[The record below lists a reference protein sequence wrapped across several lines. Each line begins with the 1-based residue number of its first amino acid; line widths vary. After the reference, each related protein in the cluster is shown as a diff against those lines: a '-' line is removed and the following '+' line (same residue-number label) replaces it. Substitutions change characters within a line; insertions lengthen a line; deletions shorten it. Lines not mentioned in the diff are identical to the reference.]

1 MASIVDDYLST
12 YNNIVDPIISRKKS
26 YCDDV
31 NETDLNYSC
40 HNIYIISQTDI
51 NLFFNDNKINL
62 EDYKGNIRDSA
73 SNFLNDRRIEDSQ
86 INKNTQY
93 YFIIDREIDFY
104 TKIDKNYKTIIK
116 IIETIKYITILYL
129 LYIYFVIPLFMEGI
143 DENLDYKKVI
153 NNLKNKSKLKSTV
166 LDGGTLISI
175 CYLMFETINS
185 YFKQEHDINE
195 NKIKKLY
202 ELNNSDGAITKLKNL
217 IQGFSTS
224 LINPGN
230 LYSFI
235 TNFKKVNK
243 ENLTNN
249 NYSKNNK
256 IKKMNE
262 FFTEMKHII
271 LINDNKFNDI
281 LNDNHSQIICL
292 MKLLIHQNQDS
303 MSQNE
308 IDNKNC
314 SIGIDEGFKGL
325 LKYNKMDDN
334 DNGIKSTFY
343 EDGNDD
349 FIDIVSNFYKK
360 IKTEVIDTSYKN
372 TLDNNEVFKT
382 ICNIFIVR
390 IKYYNLKKIDFI
402 KYIYKYFSYHKEE
415 EGKLSKL
422 EIINNYKSLI
432 NIIYERYNLW
442 SNINNQKEYLVSNI
456 ISKSRFI
463 QIMNKYETT
472 DIKNLIEKLDKTID
486 DIQDYKHIYRED
498 ILDDIKKK
506 HNHDT
511 RLKKLFY
518 VVFIS
523 SILQLI
529 GFLTTGYVLP
539 PNNANITPKQK
550 EKTTKIVLKNLTLI
564 SILLFFNIL
573 LFSNW
578 FKSSANTSF
587 ERATILDSNNKF
599 LDKLHELYNGL
610 KFLKDVKSDKIIS
623 DTRDTRSKLISEYS
637 IYTNNNENNKE
648 IYYKKN
654 SDNNYTLLD
663 KSDVNNFVIED
674 LYLKMSDILRL
685 HACCSFLKEQDK
697 KVVLPYHEIVT
708 NFLLILVTITVIFYL
723 ISDPS
728 INPFDIFSRLITNK
742 KIRDR
747 KIKKI
752 LEEKTKQKGGEP
764 GNAESLPS
772 LETNS
777 TMNTFTAK
785 SVEPSK
791 LLELNNRSNLDPPL
805 VDPPSNNEI
814 NIDDSA
820 LYVLYITA
828 IFLFNKFT
836 TTLVTSNIE
845 YEKSLYQ

>member
-12 YNNIVDPIISRKKS
+12 YNNIVEPIISRKKD
-26 YCDDV
+26 YCDSTSSGI
-31 NETDLNYSC
+31 NYNCTD
-40 HNIYIISQTDI
+40 IYIISQTDI
-51 NLFFNDNKINL
+51 NLFLNDTANVDL
-62 EDYKGNIRDSA
+62 EKYKVNIRDSA
-73 SNFLNDRRIEDSQ
+73 RNFLKDRRIEDSHL
-86 INKNTQY
+86 NKDTEY

-104 TKIDKNYKTIIK
+104 TKIDNNYNTVIK

-129 LYIYFVIPLFMEGI
+129 FYIYFAIPLFMEGGN
-143 DENLDYKKVI
+143 ENLDYKKAI
-153 NNLKNKSKLKSTV
+153 NNLKDKGKLKSSV
-166 LDGGTLISI
+166 LDGGTLISV

-195 NKIKKLY
+195 SKINKLNQ
-202 ELNNSDGAITKLKNL
+202 LNNSDGAITKLKNL
-217 IQGFSTS
+217 IQTFSTS
-224 LINPGN
+224 LINSGN

-262 FFTEMKHII
+262 FFTEMKQII
-271 LINDNKFNDI
+271 LINDNKFNNV
-281 LNDNHSQIICL
+281 LVDNHSQIICL
-292 MKLLIHQNQDS
+292 MKLLLHQNQDS

-314 SIGIDEGFKGL
+314 SIGMDEGFEGL
-325 LKYNKMDDN
+325 LKYNKISSNDN
-334 DNGIKSTFY
+334 NGIKRTFY
-343 EDGNDD
+343 DENNFKKIISD
-349 FIDIVSNFYKK
+349 FYNK

-372 TLDNNEVFKT
+372 TLGNNEVFKT

-402 KYIYKYFSYHKEE
+402 KYIYKYFSYHKEK

-432 NIIYERYNLW
+432 NIIYERYELW
-442 SNINNQKEYLVSNI
+442 SNINNKKEYLVSNI

-472 DIKNLIEKLDKTID
+472 DIKNLIEKLDETID

-498 ILDDIKKK
+498 ILDDIKIK

-529 GFLTTGYVLP
+529 GFLTTGYVFP

-550 EKTTKIVLKNLTLI
+550 EKTTKVVLKNLTLI

-578 FKSSANTSF
+578 FKSSADTAF

-599 LDKLHELYNGL
+599 LDKLHELHTGLDLLKKVKDDPSSIDLVPEYN
-610 KFLKDVKSDKIIS
+610 I
-623 DTRDTRSKLISEYS
+623 YS
-637 IYTNNNENNKE
+637 HRIPDNVNGKKY
-648 IYYKKN
+648 YYKKN
-654 SDNNYTLLD
+654 SDKNYTLLD

-674 LYLKMSDILRL
+674 LYLKMSDLLRL
-685 HACCSFLKEQDK
+685 HSCCSFLKEQDK

-728 INPFDIFSRLITNK
+728 INPFDIFNRLITNK

-747 KIKKI
+747 KIKNM
-752 LEEKTKQKGGEP
+752 LEEKTKQKGGQVTEN
-764 GNAESLPS
+764 NAESPPS

-777 TMNTFTAK
+777 TMNTFTAEP
-785 SVEPSK
+785 VEQ
-791 LLELNNRSNLDPPL
+791 NNRSNPEPIVLNA
-805 VDPPSNNEI
+805 PSNNEI
-814 NIDDSA
+814 NVDDSA

-828 IFLFNKFT
+828 IFISNKFT

>member
-12 YNNIVDPIISRKKS
+12 YNNIVEPIISRKKD
-26 YCDDV
+26 YCDSTSSGI
-31 NETDLNYSC
+31 NYNCTD
-40 HNIYIISQTDI
+40 IYIISQTDI
-51 NLFFNDNKINL
+51 NLFLNDTANVDL
-62 EDYKGNIRDSA
+62 EKYKVNIRDSA
-73 SNFLNDRRIEDSQ
+73 RNFLKDRRIEDSHL
-86 INKNTQY
+86 KKETEY
-93 YFIIDREIDFY
+93 YFVIDREIDFY
-104 TKIDKNYKTIIK
+104 TKIDKNYKTVIK

-129 LYIYFVIPLFMEGI
+129 FYIYFVIPLFMEGGNQ
-143 DENLDYKKVI
+143 DLDYKKTI
-153 NNLKNKSKLKSTV
+153 SNLKDKGKLKSTV
-166 LDGGTLISI
+166 LDGGTLISV

-195 NKIKKLY
+195 SKINKLNQ
-202 ELNNSDGAITKLKNL
+202 LNNSDGAITKLKNL
-217 IQGFSTS
+217 IQTFSTS
-224 LINPGN
+224 LINSGN

-249 NYSKNNK
+249 NYTKNNK

-262 FFTEMKHII
+262 FFTEMKQII
-271 LINDNKFNDI
+271 LINDNKFNNV
-281 LNDNHSQIICL
+281 LVDNHSQIICL
-292 MKLLIHQNQDS
+292 MKLLLHQKQDS

-308 IDNKNC
+308 KDNKNC
-314 SIGIDEGFKGL
+314 SIGIDEGFEGL
-325 LKYNKMDDN
+325 LEYNKGAN
-334 DNGIKSTFY
+334 NNGIESTFY
-343 EDGNDD
+343 E
-349 FIDIVSNFYKK
+349 IDNSNIKESVSDFYKK

-372 TLDNNEVFKT
+372 TLGNNEVFKT

-432 NIIYERYNLW
+432 NIIYERYELW
-442 SNINNQKEYLVSNI
+442 SNINNKKEYLVSNI

-472 DIKNLIEKLDKTID
+472 DIKNLIEKLDETID

-498 ILDDIKKK
+498 ILDDIKIK

-529 GFLTTGYVLP
+529 GFLTTGYVFP
-539 PNNANITPKQK
+539 PNNANVTPKQK
-550 EKTTKIVLKNLTLI
+550 EKTTKVVLKNLTLI

-578 FKSSANTSF
+578 FKSSANTAF

-599 LDKLHELYNGL
+599 LDKLHELHKGL
-610 KFLKDVKSDKIIS
+610 DLLKQVKDDPSS
-623 DTRDTRSKLISEYS
+623 SSSSLVSEYN
-637 IYTNNNENNKE
+637 IYSYSETDKKY
-648 IYYKKN
+648 YYKKN
-654 SDNNYTLLD
+654 SDNNYTILD
-663 KSDVNNFVIED
+663 KTDVNNFVIED

-728 INPFDIFSRLITNK
+728 INPFDIFNRLITNK

-747 KIKKI
+747 KIKKM

-777 TMNTFTAK
+777 TMNTFTAEPVEK
-785 SVEPSK
+785 S
-791 LLELNNRSNLDPPL
+791 ELNNISNIN
-805 VDPPSNNEI
+805 PPSNNEI

>member
-12 YNNIVDPIISRKKS
+12 YNNIVEPIVSRKKS
-26 YCDDV
+26 YCDSNTESVYNCND
-31 NETDLNYSC
+31 
-40 HNIYIISQTDI
+40 IYIISQTDI
-51 NLFFNDNKINL
+51 NLFLNDTANEINL
-62 EDYKGNIRDSA
+62 EEYKKDIRDSA
-73 SNFLNDRRIEDSQ
+73 RNFLKDRRIEDSHL
-86 INKNTQY
+86 KNDSGY
-93 YFIIDREIDFY
+93 YFVIDREIDFY
-104 TKIDKNYKTIIK
+104 TKIDKNYKTVIK

-129 LYIYFVIPLFMEGI
+129 FYIYFVIPLFMKGGN
-143 DENLDYKKVI
+143 DGNLDYKKTI
-153 NNLKNKSKLKSTV
+153 SNLKDKGKLKSTV

-195 NKIKKLY
+195 TKINKLNQ
-202 ELNNSDGAITKLKNL
+202 LNNSDGAITKLKNL
-217 IQGFSTS
+217 IQSFSTS
-224 LINPGN
+224 LVNSGN

-249 NYSKNNK
+249 NYTKNNK

-292 MKLLIHQNQDS
+292 MKLLLHQSQDS

-308 IDNKNC
+308 KDNKNC
-314 SIGIDEGFKGL
+314 SIGIDEGFEGL
-325 LKYNKMDDN
+325 LKYNKIDDN

-343 EDGNDD
+343 EGGNDELK
-349 FIDIVSNFYKK
+349 DIVSNFYKG

-372 TLDNNEVFKT
+372 TLGNNEVFKT

-498 ILDDIKKK
+498 ILDDIKIK
-506 HNHDT
+506 HNNDT
-511 RLKKLFY
+511 RLKNLFY

-529 GFLTTGYVLP
+529 GFLTTGYILP
-539 PNNANITPKQK
+539 QNNANVTPKQK
-550 EKTTKIVLKNLTLI
+550 EKITKVVLRNLTLI

-578 FKSSANTSF
+578 FKSSADTAF

-599 LDKLHELYNGL
+599 LDKLHELHKGL
-610 KFLKDVKSDKIIS
+610 DLLKQVKDDPSS
-623 DTRDTRSKLISEYS
+623 SSLVSEYN
-637 IYTNNNENNKE
+637 IYSYSETDKKY
-648 IYYKKN
+648 YYKKN

-685 HACCSFLKEQDK
+685 HSCCSFLKEQDK

-728 INPFDIFSRLITNK
+728 INPFDIFNRLITNK
-742 KIRDR
+742 KIRER
-747 KIKKI
+747 KIKKM
-752 LEEKTKQKGGEP
+752 LEEKTKQKGGQVTEN
-764 GNAESLPS
+764 NAESIPS

-777 TMNTFTAK
+777 TTNTFTAEP
-785 SVEPSK
+785 VEAS
-791 LLELNNRSNLDPPL
+791 EQNNRSNIEPPL

>member
-12 YNNIVDPIISRKKS
+12 YNNIVEPIVSRKKT
-26 YCDDV
+26 YCDST
-31 NETDLNYSC
+31 ESGINYGC
-40 HNIYIISQTDI
+40 NDIYIISQTDI
-51 NLFFNDNKINL
+51 NLFLNETSPDIDL
-62 EDYKGNIRDSA
+62 EEYKGNIRDSA
-73 SNFLNDRRIEDSQ
+73 RNFLKDRKIEDSHL
-86 INKNTQY
+86 KKDTEY
-93 YFIIDREIDFY
+93 YFVIDREIDFY
-104 TKIDKNYKTIIK
+104 TKIDKNYKTVIK

-129 LYIYFVIPLFMEGI
+129 FYIYFVIPLFMEGGN
-143 DENLDYKKVI
+143 ENLDYKKAI
-153 NNLKNKSKLKSTV
+153 SNLKDKGKLKSSV
-166 LDGGTLISI
+166 LDGGTLISV

-195 NKIKKLY
+195 SKINKLNQ
-202 ELNNSDGAITKLKNL
+202 LNNSDGAITKLKNL

-224 LINPGN
+224 LINSGN

-249 NYSKNNK
+249 NYTKNNK

-262 FFTEMKHII
+262 FFTEMKQII
-271 LINDNKFNDI
+271 LINDNKFNNV
-281 LNDNHSQIICL
+281 LVDNHSQIICL
-292 MKLLIHQNQDS
+292 MKLLLHQNQDS

-314 SIGIDEGFKGL
+314 SIGIDEGFEGL
-325 LKYNKMDDN
+325 LEYNKITSN
-334 DNGIKSTFY
+334 DNGVKNTFY
-343 EDGNDD
+343 ELENDE
-349 FIDIVSNFYKK
+349 FKDIVSDFYKK

-372 TLDNNEVFKT
+372 TLGNNDVFKT

-402 KYIYKYFSYHKEE
+402 KYIYNYFSYHKEE

-432 NIIYERYNLW
+432 NIIYERYELW
-442 SNINNQKEYLVSNI
+442 SNINNKKEYLVSNI

-472 DIKNLIEKLDKTID
+472 DIKNLIEKLNETID

-498 ILDDIKKK
+498 ILDDIKIK

-511 RLKKLFY
+511 RLKNLFY

-539 PNNANITPKQK
+539 PNNANVTPKQK

-564 SILLFFNIL
+564 SVLLFFNIL

-578 FKSSANTSF
+578 FKSSANTAF

-599 LDKLHELYNGL
+599 LDKLHELHKGL
-610 KFLKDVKSDKIIS
+610 DLLKQVKDDPSS
-623 DTRDTRSKLISEYS
+623 SSLVSEYN
-637 IYTNNNENNKE
+637 IYSDSEVPTDKK
-648 IYYKKN
+648 YYKKN

-685 HACCSFLKEQDK
+685 HSCCSFLKEQDK

-728 INPFDIFSRLITNK
+728 INPFDIFNRLITNK

-747 KIKKI
+747 KIKKM
-752 LEEKTKQKGGEP
+752 LEEKTKQKGGQVTEN
-764 GNAESLPS
+764 NAESLPS

-777 TMNTFTAK
+777 TTNTFTAEPAE
-785 SVEPSK
+785 SVEAS
-791 LLELNNRSNLDPPL
+791 ELNNRINLDPPL